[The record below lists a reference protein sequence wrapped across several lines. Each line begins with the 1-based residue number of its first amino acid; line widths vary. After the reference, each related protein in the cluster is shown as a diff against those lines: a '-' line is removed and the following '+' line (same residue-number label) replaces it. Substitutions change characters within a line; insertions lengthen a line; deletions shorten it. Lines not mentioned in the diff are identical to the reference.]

1 VAHGHDEVTDA
12 KFPSFEFDVSVRSM
26 AAAGANAIAPYIFG
40 ILSNQFFGWPAPV
53 LMLVL
58 IVAAQFFHAIS
69 SRVR

>member
-1 VAHGHDEVTDA
+1 
-12 KFPSFEFDVSVRSM
+12 M